1 MIVLG
6 DDAHS
11 EWDQNFKEGGGGA
24 GKAGGGGKGSGL
36 VGTVRLIELRQ
47 GSNPYMNCE
56 LCHTQYVRG
65 ILTTTKRT
73 IHHLTIVFDK
83 GCPKKNLAV
92 F

>member
-1 MIVLG
+1 
-6 DDAHS
+6 
-11 EWDQNFKEGGGGA
+11 
-24 GKAGGGGKGSGL
+24 
-36 VGTVRLIELRQ
+36 
-47 GSNPYMNCE
+47 MNCE

-92 F
+92 FLKMFKRGGRGWSNLDLQVQTDVKKAANS